1 MTIPFHPLANLF
13 PLIDGAAAVEL
24 TADIRQNGVRE
35 PLVVHESMFLDGR
48 NRYLRAI
55 DAEIIA
61 DSMTLGDLQKA
72 GIPIRFFD
80 PETEGDPLAFVL
92 SLNLH
97 RRHLSESQREM
108 IAAEI
113 ATMRQGRPSEWDKD
127 REDKPANRPDLS
139 QADAAELLS
148 VSERNVRRARAVL
161 DHGTPELVEAVK
173 SDRLAVSAAAEVA
186 KLSPADQLD
195 VLRSVPSH
203 LVARVAKERVGNG
216 ARSVNAGRIEPS
228 DSLDFFP
235 TPPWATRA
243 LIETV
248 LGDRSEEFAALTVW
262 EPACGEGHISGVLE
276 EYFGTVIAT
285 DIFDYSQ
292 DGRSPPSWRGK
303 LDFLG
308 TDSTV
313 DDMAESEEPDWII
326 SNWPFSGEI
335 DRALACTL
343 RALPLARKGVAAFV
357 RTQWLEGSAR
367 YRELFRPNPPTLVA
381 QFVERV
387 PLHKG
392 RWEPDG
398 DTLAQYCWLIWLKD
412 ELGPTGMFWIPPG
425 QRSLCADERDVARFT
440 ARPVMPTPADL
451 RVSNSDAPQGA
462 AAEGEGD
469 GVTAVVLPQD
479 SQTNATT
486 GNAATVEP
494 SDDSETTAGRESQVD
509 RAGAVGTPDLPHA
522 DIAVEHLTKDQ
533 QNDIIRAGYLRVPKV
548 TAVEL
553 MLHTGLKRSTIE
565 MRAKAMDLADPV
577 NRLNAVNELN
587 RRRAATNQEPTRA
600 A

>member
-1 MTIPFHPLANLF
+1 
-13 PLIDGAAAVEL
+13 
-24 TADIRQNGVRE
+24 
-35 PLVVHESMFLDGR
+35 MFLDGR

-451 RVSNSDAPQGA
+451 RVSQEYPRGESGTAREAPGGERTSEEEMRSLQQGAQPAPRNDSDAPQGA
-462 AAEGEGD
+462 AAEGEGVA
-469 GVTAVVLPQD
+469 VT
-479 SQTNATT
+479 
-486 GNAATVEP
+486 
-494 SDDSETTAGRESQVD
+494 DDA
-509 RAGAVGTPDLPHA
+509 LPHA
-522 DIAVEHLTKDQ
+522 DVPVEQLTKEQ

>member
-1 MTIPFHPLANLF
+1 MTVEFHPLANLF
-13 PLIDGAAAVEL
+13 PLIEGNAFDDLV
-24 TADIRQNGVRE
+24 ADIKANGLIE
-35 PLVVHESMFLDGR
+35 SILIHEGKILDGR
-48 NRYLRAI
+48 NRYRAAVAAGRF
-55 DAEIIA
+55 DPATPLNVLASKWPTSVHFEDFA
-61 DSMTLGDLQKA
+61 DLQDDGA
-72 GIPIRFFD
+72 D
-80 PETEGDPLAFVL
+80 ALTWVL
-92 SLNLH
+92 SKNLH
-97 RRHLSESQREM
+97 RRHLSESQRTM

-113 ATMRQGRPSEWDKD
+113 ATMPQGRPSEWDKD
-127 REDKPANRPDLS
+127 RDDKPANRPDLS
-139 QADAAELLS
+139 QAGAAELLN
-148 VSERNVRRARAVL
+148 VSERNVRRGRSVL

-326 SNWPFSGEI
+326 SNWPA
-335 DRALACTL
+335 RAIASCS
-343 RALPLARKGVAAFV
+343 V
-357 RTQWLEGSAR
+357 RTRPPSSRSSWSGCHCTRGGGSRMA
-367 YRELFRPNPPTLVA
+367 T
-381 QFVERV
+381 
-387 PLHKG
+387 
-392 RWEPDG
+392 
-398 DTLAQYCWLIWLKD
+398 
-412 ELGPTGMFWIPPG
+412 
-425 QRSLCADERDVARFT
+425 RSR
-440 ARPVMPTPADL
+440 
-451 RVSNSDAPQGA
+451 SI
-462 AAEGEGD
+462 
-469 GVTAVVLPQD
+469 
-479 SQTNATT
+479 
-486 GNAATVEP
+486 
-494 SDDSETTAGRESQVD
+494 AG
-509 RAGAVGTPDLPHA
+509 
-522 DIAVEHLTKDQ
+522 
-533 QNDIIRAGYLRVPKV
+533 
-548 TAVEL
+548 
-553 MLHTGLKRSTIE
+553 
-565 MRAKAMDLADPV
+565 
-577 NRLNAVNELN
+577 
-587 RRRAATNQEPTRA
+587 
-600 A
+600 